1 MFLQDTHML
10 LTGGFEKILRIYDL
24 NRPDAAPREIEKSPG
39 SVRTVTWLHSDQTIL
54 SSCTDMGGVRF
65 VWIYINYIN
74 F

>member
-1 MFLQDTHML
+1 ML

-54 SSCTDMGGVRF
+54 SSCMDMGGVRF